1 MSKFKDETGKKYD
14 FLTVIKYK
22 SVKTKSGRMR
32 IYWDCKCDCG
42 GFISIE
48 SSALRRKDR
57 FHSCGCYS
65 KMIISKCN
73 STHKL
78 SGTRVYRSWNSAKQ
92 RCRNPKDTNYHNYGG
107 RGIKM
112 SKEWDTFENF
122 LRDMGYP
129 PDNNHTI
136 ERIDVNGN
144 YEKNNC
150 KWATPAEKARN
161 RRNSRFYEYQGKKMI
176 LKDWANELNVNEI
189 TLRYR
194 IKRGWP
200 IEKIFDTKNY
210 NYKDESKASIC
221 HQSKPD

>member
-1 MSKFKDETGKKYD
+1 
-14 FLTVIKYK
+14 
-22 SVKTKSGRMR
+22 
-32 IYWDCKCDCG
+32 
-42 GFISIE
+42 
-48 SSALRRKDR
+48 
-57 FHSCGCYS
+57 
-65 KMIISKCN
+65 
-73 STHKL
+73 
-78 SGTRVYRSWNSAKQ
+78 
-92 RCRNPKDTNYHNYGG
+92 
-107 RGIKM
+107 M

-150 KWATPAEKARN
+150 KWATPAEQARN

-200 IEKIFDTKNY
+200 IEKIFNTKNY